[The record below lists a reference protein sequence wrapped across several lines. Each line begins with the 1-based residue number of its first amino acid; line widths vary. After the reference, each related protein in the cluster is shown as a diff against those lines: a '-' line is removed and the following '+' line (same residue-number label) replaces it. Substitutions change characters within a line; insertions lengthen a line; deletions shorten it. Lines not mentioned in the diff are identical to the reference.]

1 MMLRL
6 LAIAL
11 LTGVASSC
19 YAQDY
24 KNPQLPA
31 AARVKDL
38 LKRMSLEEKVA
49 QLRST
54 HASNPRLTD
63 EVFNNT
69 AKMDSLYG
77 KGIGMINP
85 DFDATMEQTIQRRNA
100 LQHYLKTKTRL
111 GIPVLFID
119 EAHHG
124 LLAPGSDVFPT
135 SIALASSWDT
145 ALVRKVYTHIA
156 HESAVKG
163 TRYVL
168 APVVDVC
175 RDPRWGRTSET
186 YGEDPWYCGIMGSAV
201 VQGYQGSAD
210 GSIRKG
216 HVAATLKHFTG
227 HGESEA
233 GINQAPANY
242 SVRTLR
248 EMHMEPFRICINN
261 AKPAGIM
268 ASYVDIDGIPS
279 HASKWLFKDVLRK
292 EWQYKGMVVSDWW
305 GIDQLWNKHRMAV
318 NEKDAARK
326 SFDAGVTIDLPFGNN
341 YAHLVQLVKEG
352 SVKMPAIDSAVS
364 YILDLKFRMGLF
376 EESDISIDDAKK
388 HMANPAGRLLA
399 REAAEKS
406 IILLKNEGNILPL
419 DKLKYKKIAVVGP
432 CAAVNYLG
440 DYSGIPG
447 RNVSILQGIRDKV
460 GSNSE
465 VVYAPGVK
473 ITTNGDTISLNNY
486 NYGGPAKFASEK
498 ENGQLIKEAIN
509 TASSAD
515 VIIVAVGENEQ
526 MVRESGRP
534 DRWGDAATLD
544 LLSNQDDLVK
554 AMVTT
559 GKPVIVYLMNGR
571 PLSVNY
577 AAQNARAL
585 IEGWFA
591 GEEAGNALA
600 NILFGDVNP
609 SGKLTISIPRS
620 VGQLPV
626 YYNRK
631 PSAHAYE
638 YVSQP
643 SQPLFPF
650 GYGLSYTTFDYSTP
664 KLSRPTLTKDQEL
677 KVSVMVTNTGSRAG
691 EETVQLYIHQKTA
704 SVTRPVKELK
714 AFRKISLEPGASAQ
728 VTFNINTS
736 MFAFWRAD
744 MTYGTEPGEVE
755 IFIGPSSVNVQKV
768 NLTIL

>member
-6 LAIAL
+6 FSIALIAIA
-11 LTGVASSC
+11 TST

-24 KNPQLPA
+24 RNPKLPI

-38 LKRMSLEEKVA
+38 LKRMTVEEKVA

-54 HASNPRLTD
+54 HASNPRLTED
-63 EVFNNT
+63 VFNN
-69 AKMDSLYG
+69 AARMDSLYG

-100 LQHYLKTKTRL
+100 LQQYLKTKTRL

-227 HGESEA
+227 HGEPEA

-242 SVRTLR
+242 SIRTLR

-268 ASYVDIDGIPS
+268 ASYVDIDGMPS
-279 HASKWLFKDVLRK
+279 HANKWLLKDVLRK
-292 EWQYKGMVVSDWW
+292 EWNYKGMVVSDWW

-318 NEKDAARK
+318 NEKEGARK
-326 SFDAGVTIDLPFGNN
+326 AFTAGVTIDLPFGNN
-341 YAHLVQLVKEG
+341 YAHLIQHVREG
-352 SVKMPAIDSAVS
+352 SVKLSAVDSAVA

-376 EESDISIDDAKK
+376 EENDISIEDAKA
-388 HMANPAGRLLA
+388 HMANPEGRLLA

-406 IILLKNEGNILPL
+406 IILLKNENNILPL
-419 DKLKYKKIAVVGP
+419 DKSKYKKIAVVGP

-447 RNVSILQGIRDKV
+447 RNVSILQGIRNKAGTDI
-460 GSNSE
+460 E
-465 VVYAPGVK
+465 VIYAPGVK

-486 NYGGPAKFASEK
+486 NYGGPAKFASAE
-498 ENGQLIKEAIN
+498 ENRQLINEAVQS
-509 TASSAD
+509 ASSAD
-515 VIIVAVGENEQ
+515 VIIIAAGENEQ

-534 DRWGDAATLD
+534 DRWGDAATLE
-544 LLSNQDDLVK
+544 LLSNQEELIA
-554 AMVTT
+554 AMVAT

-600 NILFGDVNP
+600 SILFGDVNP

-638 YVSQP
+638 YVTET

-650 GYGLSYTTFDYSTP
+650 GYGLSYTTYGYSPP
-664 KLSRPTLTKDQEL
+664 KLSRPTLTKDQPI
-677 KVSVMVTNTGSRAG
+677 KVTVTVTNTGSRAG

-714 AFRKISLEPGASAQ
+714 AFRKIALKPGASEQ
-728 VTFNINTS
+728 VTFTIDAS
-736 MFAFWRAD
+736 MLTFWRAD

-755 IFIGPSSVNVQKV
+755 IFTGPSSAQLQKV